1 MTVCGY
7 SEKKRKHIVKLFCT
21 QYNNKSIIFQ
31 PMFISRLSVNTLSI
45 TLSLVA
51 ILCPYSTHRKYSR
64 PETGEINVV
73 FIPKLLPYQRKH
85 VGFLI
90 SWGKIFVTYRHFR
103 HFPPTFVHR

>member
-21 QYNNKSIIFQ
+21 RYNNKSIIFQ

-51 ILCPYSTHRKYSR
+51 ILCPYSTNRKY
-64 PETGEINVV
+64 TV
-73 FIPKLLPYQRKH
+73 RKPAKSMWFLSQSYYLIRENMS
-85 VGFLI
+85 GF
-90 SWGKIFVTYRHFR
+90 
-103 HFPPTFVHR
+103 